1 MRNLYIIAILS
12 LMIFS
17 CKKRDPQNI
26 QPVWSGTNIL
36 EGEWTMKVYKG
47 ELVKNPMKGTLV
59 MTAKSDTSGTATFDM
74 TIDGQTNN
82 IEYAWYDIKNSEKMI
97 YYSRT
102 VGGNSGILVHGE
114 KWNVDELILHDDN
127 KLDTLAMHSSITGEQ
142 MLLSKP

>member
-1 MRNLYIIAILS
+1 MRKLYIAAILS
-12 LMIFS
+12 VLFFS
-17 CKKRDPQNI
+17 CKRDPQNI

-47 ELVKNPMKGTLV
+47 ELVKNPMQGTLV
-59 MTAKSDTSGTATFDM
+59 MVAKSDTSGTATFDM

-102 VGGNSGILVHGE
+102 LGGNSGILVHGE

-127 KLDTLAMHSSITGEQ
+127 KLDTLEIHSNITGEQ

>member
-1 MRNLYIIAILS
+1 MRNLYIIFILSAIL
-12 LMIFS
+12 FS
-17 CKKRDPQNI
+17 CKKREPQNI

-47 ELVKNPMKGTLV
+47 ALVKNPMKGSLV
-59 MTAKSDTSGTATFDM
+59 MAAKSDTSGTATFDM
-74 TIDGQTNN
+74 TVDGQTNN
-82 IEYAWYDIKNSEKMI
+82 VEFAWYDVKNSEKTI

-114 KWNVDELILHDDN
+114 KWDVDRLILHDDN
-127 KLDTLAMHSSITGEQ
+127 KLDTLEMHSNKTGEQ